1 MRREGRKTRMSLAD
15 RGIKVVR
22 SRARVGPSRKY
33 ESIHTDVQHQLGIHA
48 FTFLLPPSLR
58 ESPRL
63 LPPSLRDSPRL
74 LPPSFRESPRL
85 LPPSLRDSP
94 RLLPPSLRDSPRL
107 LPPSLR
113 DSPRL
118 LPPSFRE
125 SPRLLP
131 PSLRDRPRLL
141 PPSLRE
147 SPRLLSLFSS
157 SSSRV
162 SISEPWPRTAR
173 GRSAIGELSRP
184 EIETS

>member
-94 RLLPPSLRDSPRL
+94 RLLPPS
-107 LPPSLR
+107 
-113 DSPRL
+113 
-118 LPPSFRE
+118 FRE